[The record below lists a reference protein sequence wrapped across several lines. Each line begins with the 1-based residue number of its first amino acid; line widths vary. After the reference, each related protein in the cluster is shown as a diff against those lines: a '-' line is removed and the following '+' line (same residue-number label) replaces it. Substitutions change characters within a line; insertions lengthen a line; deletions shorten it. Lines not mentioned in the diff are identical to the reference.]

1 MIAPTSA
8 KPPPTPV
15 AAPRRP
21 RRLGKIG
28 AALLLAAV
36 GFGGST
42 LAKLSA
48 AREREVETR
57 TAVESTPSVRPHDPT
72 QKLRRIEAA
81 IRAGRFAEARD
92 LAEHEDRDL
101 DPALRHYLLGLCLE
115 ATGKHDAAARSFAT
129 VVGDRERYPRL
140 WALACLGSVRVE
152 SKDLPAARSR
162 LAEVLLES
170 GRRDWTDDR
179 ILAECLHLAARLDYR
194 EVEPKAKPDPFASTT
209 MAAAPLDGGIADYL
223 DWLPATLTR
232 EPADGEEEP
241 FRIEWRKDIPDVAL
255 VSGHRAPA
263 AVVEHLHELGSAAG
277 WEVRI
282 DPAASH
288 SLAERRPASVFRAP
302 LDEILTAF
310 TEPHGLEWRVRNRVL
325 DVRPALPATSESL
338 RTVAVERL
346 RRALRLA
353 PGHPTEPAAELAVA
367 NLSFENGHVRESM
380 AAYRTLLDEH
390 GTSRE
395 ATCASYNLGLL
406 ELRRGELRAA
416 RGRFLELLD
425 RRAEPKWVDLAH
437 WWIARTHLDAG
448 EVDAAVPFLK
458 RARNGT
464 AAPEI
469 GAATLGLGVAH
480 FLKGNDPAAR
490 AALRGVRWD
499 PDREPIA
506 NWLNAVLLY
515 RAAPTAGR
523 AERVAIASR
532 LARDGATFGPTGT
545 LLAGR
550 IYAEIGRY
558 EEMIRVYDGVVETA
572 HARLAAEM
580 TFSVADR
587 MSRVADVDSARMR
600 LLAVSAGDPNG
611 FGPRAELRLAE
622 MAAEDG
628 LGDECIRRARA
639 VLGREGLNRNDV
651 LRTLGRGYEL
661 VRDHRRAAECFAGR
675 TPDD

>member
-1 MIAPTSA
+1 MIAPTAA
-8 KPPPTPV
+8 KPPTTAAP
-15 AAPRRP
+15 APRRS
-21 RRLGKIG
+21 RRLGKIV
-28 AALLLAAV
+28 AALLLVAV

-42 LAKLSA
+42 LARLSG
-48 AREREVETR
+48 ARERESETPL
-57 TAVESTPSVRPHDPT
+57 AVEETPTVRPHDPA
-72 QKLRRIEAA
+72 QKLRRMEAA
-81 IRAGRFAEARD
+81 IRAGRFAEARE
-92 LAEHEDRDL
+92 LAEHTDRDL
-101 DPALRHYLLGLCLE
+101 DPGLRNYLHGLCLE
-115 ATGKHDAAARSFAT
+115 ATGKRDEAAQAYAT
-129 VVGDRERYPRL
+129 AASDRDRNPRL
-140 WALACLGSVRVE
+140 WALASLGAVRVE
-152 SKDLPAARSR
+152 RNDPSARGR

-179 ILAECLHLAARLDYR
+179 ILAECLHLSARLEFR
-194 EVEPKAKPDPFASTT
+194 EVEPKAKPDPFAPTT
-209 MAAAPLDGGIADYL
+209 MAGAPLDGGIADYL
-223 DWLPATLTR
+223 DWLPATLAR
-232 EPADGEEEP
+232 EPADCEEEP
-241 FRIEWRKDIPDVAL
+241 LRIERPKETPDVAF
-255 VSGHRAPA
+255 VTGHRAPA
-263 AVVEHLHELGSAAG
+263 PAVDHLHELGDAAG

-282 DPAASH
+282 DPAASQA
-288 SLAERRPASVFRAP
+288 LAGRRPLSVCRAP
-302 LDEILTAF
+302 LDEILSAF
-310 TEPHGLEWRVRNRVL
+310 TEPHRLEWRVRNRVL
-325 DVRPALPATSESL
+325 DVRPALPASSESR
-338 RTVAVERL
+338 RTRTVERL

-353 PGHPTEPAAELAVA
+353 PGHPTESAAELAVA
-367 NLSFENGHVRESM
+367 NLSFANGHVREAM

-425 RRAEPKWVDLAH
+425 RRAEPKWVDLAY

-448 EVDAAVPFLK
+448 EFDAAVPFLK
-458 RARNGT
+458 RARNGS
-464 AAPEI
+464 APSAT

-480 FLKGNDPAAR
+480 FLNGDNPAAR
-490 AALRGVRWD
+490 AVLRGVRWD

-506 NWLNAVLLY
+506 QWLNAVLLY

-532 LARDGATFGPTGT
+532 LARDGETFGPAGT

-550 IYAEIGRY
+550 IYAEIGRH

-587 MSRVADVDSARMR
+587 MSRVADVESARMR

-611 FGPRAELRLAE
+611 YGPRAELRLAE
-622 MAAEDG
+622 MAAEEG

-639 VLGREGLNRNDV
+639 VLGRQGLDRNDV